1 MQQCATLQS
10 IDLAKNEEKY
20 SAILGTKTVSVS
32 VSKFVSSSFMSNRPA
47 LRGDVALFD
56 WKQPPT
62 QNDNK
67 ATKQGSTFCLMFSH
81 LELTQD
87 HILQVRML

>member
-1 MQQCATLQS
+1 MQHCAILQS
-10 IDLAKNEEKY
+10 VDLTENEERY
-20 SAILGTKTVSVS
+20 SAILGTKT

-56 WKQPPT
+56 WKRPPT

-67 ATKQGSTFCLMFSH
+67 ASKQGSTFCLMFSH
-81 LELTQD
+81 FELTWHD
-87 HILQVRML
+87 VLLMRML

>member
-1 MQQCATLQS
+1 M
-10 IDLAKNEEKY
+10 
-20 SAILGTKTVSVS
+20 
-32 VSKFVSSSFMSNRPA
+32 SSRPA
-47 LRGDVALFD
+47 LRGDVALFN

-67 ATKQGSTFCLMFSH
+67 TSKQGSTFCLMFSH